1 MIAFVK
7 KFQSQVFFTLF
18 TVECRLLNKYV
29 HQIDKAF
36 STTNALVSSVECRL
50 LNKYV
55 YQIDKTFSTTSALVS
70 LSSDQTVFL
79 EELPN
84 QSWRSN
90 TGEQWQHLKQ

>member
-1 MIAFVK
+1 MIAFVQ

-18 TVECRLLNKYV
+18 T
-29 HQIDKAF
+29 
-36 STTNALVSSVECRL
+36 VECRL

-90 TGEQWQHLKQ
+90 TGEQWQDLKQ